1 MRDEEL
7 ARQAEF
13 LHHDLAIDI
22 GIFEHIE
29 PPRGFMGGT
38 IAHREFAVA
47 RATLAWDI
55 MRAAA
60 CHFLVATARFPTM
73 QRHFGPLLYHKRP
86 MPPNLLPLIFPDSAK
101 RYARAPLKTTEGH
114 HTVAFRRKNHASHQK
129 SASIGSRRM
138 RFERKRSGAN
148 SIREPQ
154 LEPEARR

>member
-13 LHHDLAIDI
+13 LHHDFAIDI

-38 IAHREFAVA
+38 IAHRELAVA

-55 MRAAA
+55 MRAAT

-73 QRHFGPLLYHKRP
+73 QRHFGPFFKPAAHATTSSAA
-86 MPPNLLPLIFPDSAK
+86 IFPDA
-101 RYARAPLKTTEGH
+101 ARADAHKPLKTAEGH
-114 HTVAFRRKNHASHQK
+114 HTVTLSSYKAAHSQ
-129 SASIGSRRM
+129 
-138 RFERKRSGAN
+138 
-148 SIREPQ
+148 
-154 LEPEARR
+154 

>member
-13 LHHDLAIDI
+13 LHHDFAIDI
-22 GIFEHIE
+22 GIFEYIE

-38 IAHREFAVA
+38 IAHRELAVA

-55 MRAAA
+55 MWAAA

-101 RYARAPLKTTEGH
+101 RYAHVPLKTTEGH
-114 HTVAFRRKNHASHQK
+114 HTVTLPSYKAAHSQ
-129 SASIGSRRM
+129 
-138 RFERKRSGAN
+138 
-148 SIREPQ
+148 
-154 LEPEARR
+154 